1 MLQLF
6 SDNFRV
12 HRKASNSKNQK
23 YYLDAKYF
31 AVRNFCGTSIN
42 IFQKKTVFFVKHLH
56 RVQPPWCTKIFHKA
70 LVTYECVPE
79 RERKREREK
88 ERKRE
93 RERERERES
102 EIYERLFFEM
112 LIVIV
117 KGKKVQYK
125 TYNTNKN

>member
-31 AVRNFCGTSIN
+31 AVRNFCGTSID
-42 IFQKKTVFFVKHLH
+42 IFQKKTVFFVKHLQ

-88 ERKRE
+88 ERE
-93 RERERERES
+93 TES